1 MAMTSPRGETAMNR
15 QYDPEELIELG
26 AASKETKGGP
36 WGVDDYRG
44 SLMLTDSGLI
54 QD

>member
-1 MAMTSPRGETAMNR
+1 MAMTSPKGETAMNR
-15 QYDPEELIELG
+15 QYDQEDLIELG
-26 AASKETKGGP
+26 TASEETKGGP

-44 SLMLTDSGLI
+44 SLMLGDVGLT